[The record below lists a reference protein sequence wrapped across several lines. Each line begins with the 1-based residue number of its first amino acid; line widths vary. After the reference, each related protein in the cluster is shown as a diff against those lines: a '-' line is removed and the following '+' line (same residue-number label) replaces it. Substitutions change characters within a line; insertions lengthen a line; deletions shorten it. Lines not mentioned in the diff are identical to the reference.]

1 MCVCVCVN
9 ILITYAEKL
18 CYCKTLLN
26 PSSQDQKKGLKLRNF
41 KLSNSLCANL
51 LVIWLVEVL
60 ML

>member
-41 KLSNSLCANL
+41 SNYLILSAQIYL
-51 LVIWLVEVL
+51 LFGWLKF
-60 ML
+60 